1 MQKISFITLIG
12 LLLLSCKDDENVYD
26 TSFRI
31 SQLITDGG
39 MQYDDV
45 TYSGVWAK
53 SPLKLRFTQPVDR
66 ASVEENVSLMPFDD
80 EENVIDVEFRYE
92 ANDSVVELCPQGNL
106 DFSQS
111 IN

>member
-53 SPLKLRFTQPVDR
+53 SPLKLRLLNR
-66 ASVEENVSLMPFDD
+66 
-80 EENVIDVEFRYE
+80 
-92 ANDSVVELCPQGNL
+92 
-106 DFSQS
+106 
-111 IN
+111 